1 MTITSQAQP
10 LTLAGKVAIV
20 TGGSRGIGAAS
31 AIEFAKR
38 GANVAITFVSPS
50 SAKLA
55 DDVISTIA
63 ALPNT
68 NGARAIKIHADT
80 CDPASPAKIVA
91 ETTAAFGTQTID
103 ILVNNA
109 GAETL
114 APLGQITHEQFTH
127 AFDTN
132 VRGVVFTTQAVLP
145 HLPPASTTA
154 GGRTTGGRIINVGSV
169 LGRVGNPGGSVYAA
183 TKAAMEGLTRCWAH
197 DLGAAGHTVN
207 VVAPAMTET
216 DMMRR
221 TVGRGVPR
229 EQLDAARAMTPMQRR
244 LAEPE
249 DVALVVAMLAEDG
262 SRWVTGQTI
271 QAGGGIHMA

>member
-1 MTITSQAQP
+1 MTVTSQAQP
-10 LTLAGKVAIV
+10 LTLAGKVAII

-38 GANVAITFVSPS
+38 GANVAITYVSPS

-91 ETTAAFGTQTID
+91 ETTAAFNTQTID

-109 GAETL
+109 GAEVL
-114 APLGQITHEQFTH
+114 APLGQITQEQFTH

-132 VRGVVFTTQAVLP
+132 VRGLVFTTQAVLP
-145 HLPPASTTA
+145 HLPVSTTP
-154 GGRTTGGRIINVGSV
+154 GGTGGRIINVGSV

-197 DLGAAGHTVN
+197 DIGAQGHTVN

-216 DMMRR
+216 DMMHR
-221 TVGRGVPR
+221 TIDKGVPR
-229 EQLDAARAMTPMQRR
+229 EQLDVIRAMTPMQKR

-249 DVALVVAMLAEDG
+249 DVALVIAMLAEDG
-262 SRWVTGQTI
+262 SRWITGQTI
-271 QAGGGIHMA
+271 QAGGGIHMG